1 MAVDDVELL
10 VWGSLMV
17 FVFVRVG
24 MFASRTR
31 AVVESYMFAFLCMV
45 VSTLE
50 RFTGWMF
57 VLQGKYRLNYYD
69 DARCFC
75 TMISS
80 FFPSFY

>member
-1 MAVDDVELL
+1 MTVDDVELL

-24 MFASRTR
+24 MFASRAR
-31 AVVESYMFAFLCMV
+31 AVVESYMSAFLCMV

-57 VLQGKYRLNYYD
+57 VLQGKYHLNYYD
-69 DARCFC
+69 NGRCFC
-75 TMISS
+75 AMISS